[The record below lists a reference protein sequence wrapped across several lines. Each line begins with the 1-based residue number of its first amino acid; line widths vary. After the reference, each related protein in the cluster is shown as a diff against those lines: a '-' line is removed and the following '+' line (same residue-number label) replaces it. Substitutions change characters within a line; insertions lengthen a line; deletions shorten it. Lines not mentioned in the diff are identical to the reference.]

1 MRAEKNN
8 LWKDLSLSRK
18 IMGNTWLPMVAFCFF
33 YSLVEMGKTLVIPV
47 YFGVLFERFE
57 GSLNEGLQFHA
68 VVFLVSI
75 LIYFLDFAC
84 SVAIDP
90 YVEKNMNLSRL
101 MVLRRYHKESWH
113 VLGKK
118 YTQEEQVN
126 RLHYGV
132 MGAVYLWSSLIFI
145 VQKVVIIL
153 AVFAVLIGNKKS
165 FLLLLFFFILSNL
178 IFLLAYDKLCEKKN
192 LIMQE
197 KNSRMEGAAYKVVMQ
212 VEDVVLGKMDSLM
225 WMNFESIR
233 KERWRAKLKK
243 DMQDIVLEEIQFV
256 MNHMWRIAMFDEIS
270 RWEGKNTFLRGNVT
284 LDIPGMNALIDME
297 ITAMNEMME
306 PMKRIKLFSSMLLRL
321 NEFLPYLKENIG
333 ISDESSAEKE
343 FLAEE
348 DEILRIENASF
359 EAEEQIILNNI
370 SFSLK
375 KGEMVALIGE
385 NGCGKTTLLR
395 CICGLYNPSSGRIL
409 KKYGGKWIDKNEQN
423 IFAYAPVDNQLY
435 QETTRFNVDTGTMGK
450 HGGNDE
456 LYKMFGMEEKKEIQ
470 IESLSQGQQQRVN
483 IMRAIVKDAEIIILD
498 EPFAN
503 LDYSIISQ
511 IVNYIRTQ
519 KKTVICTLH
528 DRELLQYFDRIL
540 RIENGTASEITL

>member
-1 MRAEKNN
+1 
-8 LWKDLSLSRK
+8 
-18 IMGNTWLPMVAFCFF
+18 
-33 YSLVEMGKTLVIPV
+33 
-47 YFGVLFERFE
+47 
-57 GSLNEGLQFHA
+57 
-68 VVFLVSI
+68 
-75 LIYFLDFAC
+75 
-84 SVAIDP
+84 
-90 YVEKNMNLSRL
+90 
-101 MVLRRYHKESWH
+101 
-113 VLGKK
+113 
-118 YTQEEQVN
+118 
-126 RLHYGV
+126 
-132 MGAVYLWSSLIFI
+132 
-145 VQKVVIIL
+145 
-153 AVFAVLIGNKKS
+153 
-165 FLLLLFFFILSNL
+165 
-178 IFLLAYDKLCEKKN
+178 
-192 LIMQE
+192 MQE

-375 KGEMVALIGE
+375 KGEMAALIGE

-540 RIENGTASEITL
+540 RIENGTASEINL